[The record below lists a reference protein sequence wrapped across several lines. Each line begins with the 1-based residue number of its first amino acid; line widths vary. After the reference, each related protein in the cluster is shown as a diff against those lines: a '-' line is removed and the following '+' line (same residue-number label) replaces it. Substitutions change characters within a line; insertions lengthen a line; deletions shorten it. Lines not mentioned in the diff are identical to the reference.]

1 MTSRNFIRKI
11 IIRGFNVL
19 LLVLLVTGC
28 VKVSQTGQPGGPA
41 PAVVAV
47 WHSLQGVVA
56 DALQGQV
63 QLIMKAH
70 PEVIIE
76 LKYIPEQNFVAYSY
90 QAEAGGEGPEIF
102 IASREI
108 IEQLYGQGAL
118 AKAVYADSEAFPA
131 ALAGFRFG
139 GEGYALP
146 WLTDVPLLYFRMD
159 KASVPANL
167 VDLFSS
173 KGGISISA
181 PDIATLSTW
190 WNGQG
195 GRLINAGN
203 PSLDDPSNVAFLQQ
217 LLTWRS
223 SRVLRI
229 DPNALTAF
237 AAGETPF
244 MITGASQ
251 ANLLTQ
257 LNVPWG
263 CMPLNDL
270 VGGQGQPILGTT
282 LGIAHSEIKT
292 NEAMIPTIQIVE
304 KALLTPE
311 VEGALSQA
319 GGLLPANMEYYRQPE
334 VQKGVFP
341 QANLAL
347 AKAWPLEGNALERK
361 LIPLQD
367 TAWRNALAGTVS
379 AEDALASAQENVGK
393 LPVINGQP

>member
-1 MTSRNFIRKI
+1 MTSRNFLRKI
-11 IIRGFNVL
+11 ITRGFNVL
-19 LLVLLVTGC
+19 MVVLLVTGC
-28 VKVSQTGQPGGPA
+28 MKVSQTGQPGGPA

-47 WHSLQGVVA
+47 WHSLQGVEA

-70 PEVIIE
+70 PEVIIK
-76 LKYIPEQNFVAYSY
+76 LKYIPEQNFVAFSY

-102 IASREI
+102 IASRDI
-108 IEQLYGQGAL
+108 IRQLYGQGAL

-146 WLTDVPLLYFRMD
+146 WLTDVPLLYFRTD
-159 KASVPANL
+159 TASVPANL
-167 VDLFSS
+167 ADLFAT
-173 KGGISISA
+173 KGGISITA
-181 PDIATLSTW
+181 PDTATFSTW

-195 GRLINAGN
+195 GRLMNAGN
-203 PSLDDPSNVAFLQQ
+203 PSLDAPNNVAFLQQ
-217 LLTWRS
+217 LLTWQS
-223 SRVLRI
+223 AKVLRI

-237 AAGETPF
+237 AGGQTPF
-244 MITGASQ
+244 TVAGASH
-251 ANLLTQ
+251 AKLLTQ

-263 CMPLNDL
+263 CMPLIDL
-270 VGGQGQPILGTT
+270 VGGQGQPLLGTT
-282 LGIAHSEIKT
+282 LGIANSEIKT
-292 NEAMIPTIQIVE
+292 NEAMMPAIQIVE

-311 VEGALSQA
+311 TEGALSQA
-319 GGLLPANMEYYRQPE
+319 GGLLPANMGFYRGPE

-347 AKAWPLEGNALERK
+347 AKAWPLEGNAPEWK

-367 TAWRNALAGTVS
+367 TAWRNALAGNVS
-379 AEDALASAQENVGK
+379 SEDALVSAQGQAGQVLTIK
-393 LPVINGQP
+393 GQP